1 MRQLPSGRFQ
11 ARYIGPDGREHKAP
25 TTFDARTDA
34 DGWLAVERARVI
46 RGDWRPPQPEY
57 DRHIEEVSLT
67 LGAYVDEFL
76 ERRKLRPTTRELY
89 AKLLG
94 RIRPTFN
101 ADALDDIT
109 PQRVQRWYA
118 SMAATPTT
126 QANAYSLLRT
136 ILAAAVEDDLLAR
149 NPCRVRGGSV
159 KRRAREPE
167 TLQTI
172 SEVNAYLAAV
182 PPRYRAALS
191 LAVWLG
197 LRSGEVRGLRR
208 RDLDLDKAVV
218 HVRQGAVKVKGS
230 WTTAQPK
237 TAAGIRDVAI
247 PPHLVPQLRA
257 WLQAHP
263 PRPEGDLLF
272 TARDGRTPLPDQTL
286 RDAHRVA
293 AQAVGRP
300 ALTLHGL
307 RHSHLTIV
315 AQAGATTA
323 ELMARAGHT
332 APTMALRYQHA
343 ASSRDQELAQK
354 LSSLAEQG
362 EITSAEAVGKPAP
375 ASAGGPNGQLR
386 HAEDRQRQ

>member
-1 MRQLPSGRFQ
+1 MTPASAAPSGRGRGTRKGPRRTFGSVRLLPSGRFQ

-34 DGWLAVERARVI
+34 DGWLTVERARVI
-46 RGDWRPPQPEY
+46 KGDWRPPQPEY

-67 LGAYVDEFL
+67 FGSYVDEFL
-76 ERRKLRPTTRELY
+76 ERRNLRPTTRELY
-89 AKLLG
+89 GKLLG
-94 RIRPTFN
+94 RIRPTFD
-101 ADALDDIT
+101 ADVLEDIT

-159 KRRAREPE
+159 KKRAKEPE

-182 PPRYRAALS
+182 PQRYRAALS

-208 RDLDLDKAVV
+208 RDLDLDKGVV

-237 TAAGIRDVAI
+237 TPAGVRDVAI
-247 PPHLVPQLRA
+247 PPHLVPELRT
-257 WLQAHP
+257 WLQEQPPHP
-263 PRPEGDLLF
+263 SGELLF

-293 AQAVGRP
+293 AVAVARP
-300 ALTLHGL
+300 TLTLHGL

-343 ASSRDQELAQK
+343 ASSRDHELAQK
-354 LSSLAEQG
+354 LSSLAEKG
-362 EITSAEAVGKPAP
+362 ELT
-375 ASAGGPNGQLR
+375 
-386 HAEDRQRQ
+386 